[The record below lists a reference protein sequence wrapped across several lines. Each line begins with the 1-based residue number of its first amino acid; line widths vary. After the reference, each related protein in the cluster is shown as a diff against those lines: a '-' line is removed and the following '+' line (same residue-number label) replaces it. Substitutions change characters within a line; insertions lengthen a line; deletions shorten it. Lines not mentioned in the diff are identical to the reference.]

1 MGAAAYGDEGVQMTT
16 VVAAAQAAEEVNK
29 LPAPPIVLG
38 LVAFGILCALLAITW
53 SFHIRR

>member
-1 MGAAAYGDEGVQMTT
+1 MLST
-16 VVAAAQAAEEVNK
+16 VVAAASAAEEVNSV
-29 LPAPPIVLG
+29 PAPPLVLG